1 MFCACRMH
9 DKSDISTVLFRPST
23 LQADGTIT
31 HNLTTAQQEYQV
43 LDVSI
48 MFTCVSHSSAYKRM
62 WKHKGHSAAQLR
74 SLFRE
79 CRRAGLNR
87 MQVRCTS
94 TPAYWGNVC
103 WRGRGWEHI
112 YVYCCTR
119 RMKNV
124 SIANILKSIWGRCK
138 GPPSASEWT
147 FGSAGRSR
155 MQWKE
160 GSWGQNVSVRATWK
174 SS

>member
-1 MFCACRMH
+1 MRSVKSRVQSVSAKGRVWSAKCKAWSVKVQRMPMLPLG
-9 DKSDISTVLFRPST
+9 SCQCYCWRCLRRLRGLSPRP
-23 LQADGTIT
+23 
-31 HNLTTAQQEYQV
+31 
-43 LDVSI
+43 
-48 MFTCVSHSSAYKRM
+48 
-62 WKHKGHSAAQLR
+62 QLR
-74 SLFRE
+74 SFFRE
-79 CRRAGLNR
+79 YGRAGLNR

-94 TPAYWGNVC
+94 KPTYWGNVC

-112 YVYCCTR
+112 CVYCCTR

-155 MQWKE
+155 MQWKK

-174 SS
+174 SKV